1 MQAGGQ
7 TGLVACA
14 SIAPF
19 PFTQLIQ
26 QPGAEQSIDPYPS
39 ARGAEHRARYASCR
53 SAEMARCHQDTRA
66 EDMLRYS
73 TYTPLSRPH
82 QDSRGFCDESEFV
95 HCRSSPFGC
104 RFLVTIYKPQC
115 QPNVHGGSTLLHP
128 RAGIT
133 SRAIL
138 KTQSYVVTRPI
149 STTFALLRDDQV
161 ACGRFGAG
169 DVPYQTRPAV
179 RSLLDARLVLEPLFD

>member
-1 MQAGGQ
+1 
-7 TGLVACA
+7 
-14 SIAPF
+14 
-19 PFTQLIQ
+19 
-26 QPGAEQSIDPYPS
+26 
-39 ARGAEHRARYASCR
+39 
-53 SAEMARCHQDTRA
+53 MARCHQDTRA
-66 EDMLRYS
+66 EDMLHYS
-73 TYTPLSRPH
+73 TYTPLCRPH

-104 RFLVTIYKPQC
+104 RFLVTIYKPRY

-149 STTFALLRDDQV
+149 STTFALLPDDHV
-161 ACGRFGAG
+161 ACRCFGAG
-169 DVPYQTRPAV
+169 DVVPYQTRPAV
-179 RSLLDARLVLEPLFD
+179 RSSPLGARLVLEPGFDQNNILAL